1 MKDNAKPL
9 LEVENVT
16 KHYVVDREFLTG
28 KRTLLRAVDG
38 VTFAICRG
46 ETFALVGESGCGK
59 TTIGK
64 MILQLTSITSGRIC
78 LEDRDLAD
86 YSRSEL
92 KSYRNRIQVI
102 FQDPYSA
109 LNPRKTIGSIILD
122 PLLVQKR
129 EKSARQARLL
139 EVLDAVGL
147 STECLNRYPHEF
159 SGGQRQRVVI
169 ARALILNP
177 ELVICDEP
185 VSALDVSIR
194 SQILNLLKSL
204 QERFH
209 VTYLFI
215 SHDLSVVKYISNRI
229 AVMYLGKLCEIGA
242 TEEFFERPVHPYSQA
257 LLSAIPVPDPD
268 QARSRSKVI
277 LDGEIPSPVNPP
289 PGCRFHTRCP
299 HRQEICRESEPALTR
314 YSDAQGRS
322 RYCAC
327 HLSEKF
333 LYNEARRPS

>member
-1 MKDNAKPL
+1 MSNNDKALLQVDNVK
-9 LEVENVT
+9 
-16 KHYVVDREFLTG
+16 KHYVVGRQLLTG

-38 VTFAICRG
+38 VSFAIRRG

-64 MILQLTSITSGRIC
+64 MILRLTGITSGTIR
-78 LEDRDLAD
+78 LECRDLAD
-86 YSRSEL
+86 YNRSEL
-92 KSYRNRIQVI
+92 KSLRNQIQVI

-109 LNPRKTIGSIILD
+109 LNPRKTIERIILD
-122 PLLVQKR
+122 PLIVQKR
-129 EKSARQARLL
+129 AKSARRARLL

-147 STECLNRYPHEF
+147 GTECLNRYPHEF

-229 AVMYLGKLCEIGA
+229 AVMYLGKLCEIGD
-242 TEEFFERPVHPYSQA
+242 TEDFFDRPVHPYSQA
-257 LLSAIPVPDPD
+257 LLSVIPVPDPD

-277 LDGEIPSPVNPP
+277 LEGELPSPLNPP
-289 PGCRFHTRCP
+289 SGCRFHTRCFY
-299 HRQEICRESEPALTR
+299 RQEICTEAEPALNR

-327 HLSEKF
+327 HFSEKF
-333 LYNEARRPS
+333 M

>member
-242 TEEFFERPVHPYSQA
+242 TEEFFERPV
-257 LLSAIPVPDPD
+257 
-268 QARSRSKVI
+268 
-277 LDGEIPSPVNPP
+277 
-289 PGCRFHTRCP
+289 
-299 HRQEICRESEPALTR
+299 R
-314 YSDAQGRS
+314 YSRAGPGSGQVPKQS
-322 RYCAC
+322 
-327 HLSEKF
+327 H
-333 LYNEARRPS
+333 P